1 MHLTRT
7 SYDFHKQL
15 DTPFQ
20 FARRERRTLLVCA
33 GLFSL
38 VLLAIVLAV
47 DPAFFYP
54 RLSSDPL
61 NYVLK
66 ARSLVDAG
74 TLDAR
79 WAVNLQPF
87 QYVSMPGVLRAPV
100 VMAFPEFDQ
109 QLRGMQILNIPIMAA
124 VAAMSA
130 YIFSWVLPRSRHW
143 LAILFAFAFT
153 LISPVWLANIFLPLA
168 DSPYAAFTLAT
179 ILVAIE
185 LLCSEKPMVSRPV
198 LLAVFIGLFTV
209 SFLLR
214 FTAPVLLL
222 FIAPLAFARLRSR
235 GLSAGVMWL
244 SLAVAL
250 ALVAALVVLNADAIF
265 GRYFNEPLS
274 FFRRGEKPGML
285 INLFGAA
292 FPTQILPTFQ
302 LGFLHPPIVETYSTS
317 FSSALPDMAWAA
329 VGCMIS
335 AVIIAGMWLT
345 RDRLLPEILY
355 VVASLPVLTLMMP
368 STTRYL
374 MPYQP
379 FFWMFFYSGVAVLA
393 SRHAPWMVRLASSRA
408 AVWTLVIAV
417 STLVLGLRT
426 WKTAGTASERMHVVT
441 VTSAPDFVAE
451 VGGTFRSTRKY
462 LETLPRDRALL
473 IGGRG
478 TIGRWK
484 AISGLDYY
492 FPDSTF
498 QRVAKEKDLYLI
510 VECGTLDACL
520 AWNIYRYRALNR
532 VTEVADVQLDSTF
545 AAGTNRART
554 QVYRVRARN

>member
-1 MHLTRT
+1 MRT
-7 SYDFHKQL
+7 SYDFHRQL
-15 DTPFQ
+15 ESPFQ
-20 FARRERRTLLVCA
+20 FARRERKTLLACA

-38 VLLAIVLAV
+38 ALLAVVLAV

-66 ARSLVDAG
+66 AHSLVDSG
-74 TLDAR
+74 TLAAR
-79 WAVNLQPF
+79 WAVNLPPF
-87 QYVSMPGVLRAPV
+87 SYVSMPGVLRAPV
-100 VMAFPEFDQ
+100 VMAFPEFDH
-109 QLRGMQILNIPIMAA
+109 QLRGMQILNIPIMAS

-130 YIFSWVLPRSRHW
+130 YIFSWVLPQARHR

-168 DSPYAAFTLAT
+168 DAPYAAFTLAT

-185 LLCSEKPMVSRPV
+185 LVRSEKPIASRPG
-198 LLAVFIGLFTV
+198 LIALFLALFTV

-214 FTAPVLLL
+214 FTAPVLLA
-222 FIAPLAFARLRSR
+222 FIAPLAFARLRLR
-235 GLSAGVMWL
+235 GLSTGAMWL
-244 SLAVAL
+244 ILAGSLVVIA
-250 ALVAALVVLNADAIF
+250 ALVALNSDAIF
-265 GRYFNEPLS
+265 GRYFHEPLS

-317 FSSALPDMAWAA
+317 FSNALPDMAWAA
-329 VGCMIS
+329 VGFLIS
-335 AVIIAGMWLT
+335 SIIVAGMWLT

-355 VVASLPVLTLMMP
+355 VVGALPVLTLMMP

-379 FFWMFFYSGVAVLA
+379 FFWVFFYSGVALLA
-393 SRHAPWMVRLASSRA
+393 ARYAPWMIRLANSRV
-408 AVWTLVIAV
+408 AVWSLFIAV
-417 STLVLGLRT
+417 ATLVLGLRT

-441 VTSAPDFVAE
+441 VTRVPDFLAE
-451 VGGTFRSTRKY
+451 VGGTFRSLREY
-462 LETLPRDRALL
+462 LETLPRERTLL

-478 TIGRWK
+478 TFGRWK
-484 AISGLDYY
+484 AISGLEYY
-492 FPDSTF
+492 FPDSTIN
-498 QRVAKEKDLYLI
+498 RVAREKDVYLI

-520 AWNIYRYRALNR
+520 AWDIYRRRAVNR
-532 VTEVADVQLDSTF
+532 VTDDADVALDSTF
-545 AAGTNRART
+545 AAGTGRARV
-554 QVYRVRARN
+554 QVYKVRVPN